1 MKIAIDVMGGD
12 FAPQNNIGGVKLA
25 LEALP
30 KIEKLYL
37 VGTPAVVEAELKRQ
51 GVSSPKI
58 QVVASSQVVDMTD
71 NGLATV
77 RSKKD
82 SSMSV
87 AARLVRDKEC
97 EAVVSAG
104 HTGAAVTAGTLI
116 MGRIPG
122 VDFPGI
128 ASPMPNEH
136 GTCYIV
142 DAGANPDAKA
152 KHLVQYAIMGS
163 VYTRHVHGRNNPI
176 IGLMNIGEE
185 EGKGNELARE
195 AADLLRKAPVNFH
208 GNVEG
213 HDLFETPL
221 DVIVCDGFTGNVVL
235 KTAEATAKV
244 VFKWVKAEM
253 SSGSP
258 LLRAWKKLGG
268 ALVRPYLRNVRAK
281 GNYDTYGG
289 SPLLGVKGVLI
300 IAHGSSSP
308 LAIMNAIRVAGE
320 AIEHHVGPHIEAAI
334 QQHVLAENASD

>member
-1 MKIAIDVMGGD
+1 MNIALDVMGGD
-12 FAPQNNIGGVKLA
+12 HAPQQNIGGVKLA

-30 KIEKLYL
+30 QIDKLYL
-37 VGTPAVVEAELKRQ
+37 VGTPGVVEAELARQ

-58 QVVASSQVVDMTD
+58 ELVASTQVVDMSD

-77 RSKKD
+77 RGKKD

-87 AARLVRDKEC
+87 AARLVRDHVC
-97 EAVVSAG
+97 QAVVSAG

-116 MGRIPG
+116 MGRLPG

-136 GTCYIV
+136 GTCYIL

-163 VYTRHVHGRNNPI
+163 VYTKHVHGKTNPI
-176 IGLMNIGEE
+176 VGLMNIGEE
-185 EGKGNELARE
+185 EGKGHELARE
-195 AADLLRKAPVNFH
+195 AAGLLRGAPINFR

-253 SSGSP
+253 EAGSF

-268 ALVRPYLRNVRAK
+268 AIIRPYLRNVKNK
-281 GNYDTYGG
+281 GSYDTYGG

-308 LAIMNAIRVAGE
+308 LAIMNAIRVACEGV
-320 AIEHHVGPHIEAAI
+320 EHHVSPHIEAAI
-334 QQHVLAENASD
+334 LQHEATLADSD